1 MKDSIKKRVLEEAN
15 IIIHTKTTIRQL
27 TKIMGVSKSTIHN
40 DMQNRLRLVDRDL
53 YDKVQSVFDEH
64 IKIRHYLGGI
74 ATQKKYKKVI

>member
-15 IIIHTKTTIRQL
+15 IIINTKTTIRQL